1 MTKEQAI
8 EAYKTGGYNSTGDVF
23 YTLDGE
29 FFGTAGAAH
38 AHSST
43 RKIYGVNENGGPC
56 VFVGRITRAEIDG
69 VTPELMPE
77 ETPEKETRAERKARL
92 KAEAEAEANN
102 Q

>member
-69 VTPELMPE
+69 ETPELMQEEQPE
-77 ETPEKETRAERKARL
+77 PRK
-92 KAEAEAEANN
+92 KKKNN
-102 Q
+102 SPQ